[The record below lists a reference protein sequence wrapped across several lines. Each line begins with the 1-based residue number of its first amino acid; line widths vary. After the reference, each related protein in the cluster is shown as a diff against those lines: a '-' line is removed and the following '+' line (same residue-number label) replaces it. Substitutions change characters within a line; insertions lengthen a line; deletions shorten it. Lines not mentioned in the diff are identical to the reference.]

1 MVQRNDSAM
10 HHLQYNDDRMDQA
23 VQFHLDTKIPRNYQ
37 IYFQTIE
44 LSVSDADVESLS
56 YGPY

>member
-1 MVQRNDSAM
+1 M